1 MSTNLGSYPM
11 GARNGLSG
19 LKGRTDAGT
28 RLHPNGVKARPWE
41 TQKVSRIGGHVEGVR
56 VKRPS
61 PLDEVNVLKPGERPA
76 WEQAEAAM
84 QYHGIGLVTQNGA
97 GAWETENPWETSATT
112 VGGFAAG
119 ADSLGRVNLQ
129 QEKRNALKKAIEN
142 DPKFSRRPQVVPP
155 PPPQPVGP
163 LDEPRHDPAAA
174 AAREVQRRA
183 ERAMKY
189 QLTDDPQ
196 RAEGVRTQ
204 KGLRA
209 EELARMRERAI
220 AAAEASGG
228 GGGGRSGSGGGG
240 GSGSGSGSGSMAML
254 GGGRPAVDM
263 DPAFAK
269 PGDWHSASGQSDKQK
284 LEAAVAELCRRQPG
298 MTPLQ
303 AVQKLGGAMEAKLN
317 APNRIAADHFQAQN
331 TRRAM

>member
-1 MSTNLGSYPM
+1 M
-11 GARNGLSG
+11 GNRNGLAG

-41 TQKVSRIGGHVEGVR
+41 TQKISRIGGHVEGVR

-76 WEQAEAAM
+76 WEQAESAR
-84 QYHGIGLVTQNGA
+84 QYHGIGLMTQHGA
-97 GAWETENPWETSATT
+97 GAWETDNRWETSATT

-142 DPKFSRRPQVVPP
+142 DPKFTRRPQVQRN
-155 PPPQPVGP
+155 PQPVGP
-163 LDEPRHDPAAA
+163 PEPPHDPAAA

-209 EELARMRERAI
+209 EELARMRERAN
-220 AAAEASGG
+220 AALDASGAGGRSAGG
-228 GGGGRSGSGGGG
+228 GGGGGGGG
-240 GSGSGSGSGSMAML
+240 GSMAML
-254 GGGRPAVDM
+254 GGGRSPIDM

-269 PGDWHSASGQSDKQK
+269 PGDWHTPAGQSDKQK

-298 MTPLQ
+298 LTPLE
-303 AVQKLGGAMEAKLN
+303 AVQKIGGAMESKLN